1 MLESLSI
8 KNYALLVDVDIQFG
22 KGLNILT
29 GETGAGKSII
39 IGALSTILGER
50 VDTTALRAGASKAVI
65 EGKFSINGNSHVK
78 NYLIQKDLDSGD
90 GHLFLRREIYD
101 NARSRAFINDTPVQL
116 SILQEVGDLLVDLH
130 GQHEHQSLL
139 KVQNHLNFIDEFGNL
154 KKEKERAA
162 ETFHNLQK
170 LLKELNHLEN
180 QEKALKEKR
189 EFYTFQM
196 NEINKVNP
204 QSDEEENLLKEEKIV
219 QHAERLYN
227 LTSEFYQILYEE
239 DKSVYDQL
247 SRVNSGLN
255 EIQNIDERF
264 AGLTKD
270 CKSALFTVDELAKFF
285 QNYKSNIE
293 FSPDRLEEIQ
303 NRLSLLSGLK
313 KKYGQ
318 TIEEV
323 LAYRDK
329 IQNDL
334 NSIENLDTRIESL
347 KEEIDSLLKLYFA
360 VCFELSQKR
369 KEVALQLEKVVP
381 DVLSMLGM
389 TESRFKVSF
398 EYQDDPNGLIHLE
411 GRNYRATANGM
422 DIAQFYIS
430 SNPGEDLKPLAKVAS
445 GGEISR
451 IMLALKSIAAK
462 VEQIPVLIFDEIDMG
477 ISGRIAQAVGR
488 KLKEISEFHHIIC
501 ITHLPQIASMGDH
514 HFSVEKIEVSGRT
527 ETHIRKLTSEE
538 RTQAVAMLLAGEKIS
553 ETHLKSARELL
564 EDSWTKSS

>member
-8 KNYALLVDVDIQFG
+8 KNYALLVDVEIQFG

-39 IGALSTILGER
+39 IGALGTILGER

-65 EGKFSINGNSHVK
+65 EGTFSVDGNAQVK
-78 NYLIQKDLDSGD
+78 NYLVQHDLDTGD
-90 GHLFLRREIYD
+90 DHVILRREIYE
-101 NARSRAFINDTPVQL
+101 NARSRAYINDTPVQL
-116 SILQEVGDLLVDLH
+116 SILQALGYLLVDLH

-139 KVQNHLNFIDEFGNL
+139 KVQSHLTFLDDFGDL
-154 KKEKERAA
+154 KKEKQTVA
-162 ETFHNLQK
+162 ELYRGLHKNLEELRK
-170 LLKELNHLEN
+170 LQD
-180 QEKALKEKR
+180 QEKALNEKKD
-189 EFYTFQM
+189 FYSFQVQ
-196 NEINKVNP
+196 EINKVAP
-204 QSDEEENLLKEEKIV
+204 LPDEEKELLKEEKIV
-219 QHAERLYN
+219 QHCERLYN

-239 DKSVYDQL
+239 EKSVYDQL
-247 SRVNSGLN
+247 SRVDRGLQ
-255 EIQNIDERF
+255 ELQDIDERF
-264 AGLTKD
+264 SSVKKD
-270 CKSALFTVDELAKFF
+270 CETVLLTVEELAKFI
-285 QNYKSNIE
+285 QNYNSNIE

-334 NSIENLDTRIESL
+334 NSIENVDTQIESL
-347 KEEIDSLLKLYFA
+347 EKEIDSQVRQFSKA
-360 VCFELSQKR
+360 CCELSQKR
-369 KEVALQLEKVVP
+369 KDVALRLQKIVP
-381 DVLSMLGM
+381 EVLSVLGM
-389 TESRFKVSF
+389 ARSRFKVSL
-398 EYQDDPNGLIHLE
+398 EYQEDPDGLVHLE
-411 GRNYRATANGM
+411 GKRYSATAHGM
-422 DIAQFYIS
+422 DFAIFYIS
-430 SNPGEDLKPLAKVAS
+430 TNPGEELKPLAKVAS

-462 VEQIPVLIFDEIDMG
+462 EGQIPILIFDEIDMG

-488 KLKEISEFHHIIC
+488 KLKEISEFHQIIC

-514 HFSVEKIEVSGRT
+514 HFSVEKAEVSGRT
-527 ETHIRKLTSEE
+527 ETRIRKLTSEE
-538 RTQAVAMLLAGEKIS
+538 RTQALASLLAGEKIS

-564 EDSWTKSS
+564 EDSWTKS